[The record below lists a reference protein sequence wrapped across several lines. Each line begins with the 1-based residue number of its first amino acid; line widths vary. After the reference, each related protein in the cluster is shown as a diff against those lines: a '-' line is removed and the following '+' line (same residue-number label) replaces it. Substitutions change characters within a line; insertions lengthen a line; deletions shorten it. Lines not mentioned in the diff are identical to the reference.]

1 MKLQHLNKHSN
12 STHHL
17 SYSYSQRCEKLW
29 WSKQL
34 TSLKQLE
41 HLNPTVT
48 FVHVDISISLRPT
61 PLRYWPRNFRAYPLT
76 LIVCVPLSLYIN
88 FPFIAS
94 LSMSLSSPTATC
106 SCSSSSHLQFVPPR
120 VTELTLQWLSASF
133 NGLII
138 YTGLHMFIYLI

>member
-61 PLRYWPRNFRAYPLT
+61 SPILT
-76 LIVCVPLSLYIN
+76 PKLSCLPPNSLIVCVPLSLYIN

-120 VTELTLQWLSASF
+120 VTEFYSDWVLVLM
-133 NGLII
+133 GL
-138 YTGLHMFIYLI
+138 

>member
-29 WSKQL
+29 WCKQL
-34 TSLKQLE
+34 ASLKQLE

-48 FVHVDISISLRPT
+48 FVHIIKAHPSPILTPKLSCLPPNSI
-61 PLRYWPRNFRAYPLT
+61 
-76 LIVCVPLSLYIN
+76 IVCVPLSLYIN

-138 YTGLHMFIYLI
+138 YTGLHMFIYI